1 MRPRKERT
9 TGRPNR
15 TPLHARNRLTVT
27 DGTIPKGMTGRWI
40 NDKDDRVKAALEAGY
55 EFVRGDVQVG
65 DPNVSD
71 ASQLG
76 SPVEKMVGGGT
87 KAFLMMIPSELYA
100 DDQAEKQET
109 VDASERAMKPNP
121 GKHQY
126 GAGLTND

>member
-1 MRPRKERT
+1 MRPRRERT
-9 TGRPNR
+9 NRPNR

-27 DGTIPKGMTGRWI
+27 DGTIPKGMTARWI
-40 NDKDDRVKAALEAGY
+40 NDKDDRVKAALAAGY
-55 EFVRGDVQVG
+55 EFVRGDVQIG

-71 ASQLG
+71 PSQIG
-76 SPVEKMVGGGT
+76 SPVEKSVGGGT

-100 DDQAEKQET
+100 EDQAEKQEA
-109 VDASERAMKPNP
+109 VDESERAMRPNP